1 MMTGFARVSL
11 EDVDG
16 CILKSGTTRS
26 MSLINKIGDPSDTNL
41 EVIVRSL
48 SQTRLPLSI
57 RPVTQTL
64 EAILRNLVR
73 VFSMLSAFIKGVSQL
88 DDKATRNTVLIS
100 AAFAILVF
108 GILWFAIG
116 YLLIDQAVIE
126 IGWLDTLIDILGG
139 LATVL
144 LTWFLFPGVV
154 SATVGLFLERVCEA
168 VEARHYPNLPTVTEP
183 PVAMSIGLSLK
194 FLAVMV
200 LLNIFLLVFLFVP
213 PVFPFVFYAVN
224 GYLLSR
230 EYFELVAHRR
240 LPPAE
245 ARALRKAHQGQLF
258 VAGVLIAVLL
268 TVPVVNLLAPVI
280 ATASMVHLF
289 ESWRV
294 EVRPV

>member
-1 MMTGFARVSL
+1 
-11 EDVDG
+11 
-16 CILKSGTTRS
+16 
-26 MSLINKIGDPSDTNL
+26 
-41 EVIVRSL
+41 
-48 SQTRLPLSI
+48 
-57 RPVTQTL
+57 
-64 EAILRNLVR
+64 
-73 VFSMLSAFIKGVSQL
+73 MLSAFIKGVSQL
-88 DDKATRNTVLIS
+88 DDKATRNTVYIS
-100 AAFAILVF
+100 AFIAISVFAV
-108 GILWFAIG
+108 LWSAIG
-116 YLLIDQAVIE
+116 YLLVDQVVIE

-139 LATVL
+139 LTTIL

-168 VEARHYPNLPTVTEP
+168 VEVRHYPNLPAVAEPTVAT
-183 PVAMSIGLSLK
+183 SIGLSVK
-194 FLAVMV
+194 FLSVMV
-200 LLNIFLLVFLFVP
+200 LLNLFLLVFLFVP

-258 VAGVLIAVLL
+258 VAGIVIAVLL

-294 EVRPV
+294 PIEPV